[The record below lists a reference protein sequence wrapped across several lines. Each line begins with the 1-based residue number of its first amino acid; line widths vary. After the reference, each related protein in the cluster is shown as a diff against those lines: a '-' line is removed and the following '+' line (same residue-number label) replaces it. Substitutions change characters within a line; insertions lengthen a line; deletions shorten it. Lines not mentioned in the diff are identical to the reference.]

1 MTFIEADLFG
11 KVHEWLQRVEAS
23 SRLRD
28 AVVGC
33 SLRFVTTVMRSRNEH
48 QRRGADIRCDE
59 RHSLQCVDK
68 AAAHA
73 GLETTGRYLL
83 LRELP
88 QDGRT
93 GAKSD
98 TATVRW
104 REIAATRA

>member
-1 MTFIEADLFG
+1 MTFIEAGLFG

-59 RHSLQCVDK
+59 RHCLLCVDN